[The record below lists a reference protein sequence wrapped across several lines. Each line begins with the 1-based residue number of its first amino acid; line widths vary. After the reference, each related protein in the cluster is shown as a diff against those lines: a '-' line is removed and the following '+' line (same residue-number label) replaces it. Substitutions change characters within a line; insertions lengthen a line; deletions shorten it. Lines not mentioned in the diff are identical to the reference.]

1 MPNFCKALII
11 ATAALMLLA
20 GCSPG
25 EPEHAL
31 TYSQGAREG
40 TVPVYRF
47 AVHPLHSPHKLLQT
61 YQPLID
67 YLNAHLINAHL
78 EVEASRDY
86 GAFEAKVGE
95 AGPAFL
101 LPNPVQTLLARQRG
115 YQVLAMAG
123 DAEDFRGIFIV
134 RKDAGIRQPQDLKG
148 KTVSYPSPTALAA
161 AIMPQY
167 FLYKQGVDVQRDLKN
182 SYVGSQESSILNAYL
197 GTSSAAAT
205 WPPPWRMFQKD
216 HPAEAAQMRQI
227 WETPPLINNS
237 VMAHESVPLPI
248 RQQVKALLVG
258 LKKVPE
264 GAAILANLETAA
276 FYPAD
281 DQSYDVVQTYLQTF
295 EQNVRP
301 VQLQLN

>member
-1 MPNFCKALII
+1 MPNFFRALTI
-11 ATAALMLLA
+11 AAAVLTLLP

-25 EPEHAL
+25 EPERAL
-31 TYSQGAREG
+31 TYSQQAREG

-78 EVEASRDY
+78 EVEASKDY
-86 GAFEAKVGE
+86 GAFEAKVSASE
-95 AGPAFL
+95 PAFL
-101 LPNPVQTLLARQRG
+101 LPNPVQTLLARQKG
-115 YQVLAMAG
+115 YEVMAMAG
-123 DAEDFRGIFIV
+123 DASDFKGIFIV
-134 RKDAGIRQPQDLKG
+134 RKDSGIRQPQDLKG

-167 FLYKQGVDVQRDLKN
+167 YLHQQGIDVQRDVKN
-182 SYVGSQESSILNAYL
+182 AYVGSQESSILNAYL
-197 GTSSAAAT
+197 GTSAAAAT

-216 HPAEAAQMRQI
+216 NPAEAAQMMQI

-237 VMAHESVPLPI
+237 VMAHASVPLPV
-248 RQQVKALLVG
+248 RQQVKALLLG

-264 GAAILANLETAA
+264 GVAILEHLETAA

-281 DQSYDVVQTYLQTF
+281 NQSYDVVQQYLQTF
-295 EQNVRP
+295 EQTVRP